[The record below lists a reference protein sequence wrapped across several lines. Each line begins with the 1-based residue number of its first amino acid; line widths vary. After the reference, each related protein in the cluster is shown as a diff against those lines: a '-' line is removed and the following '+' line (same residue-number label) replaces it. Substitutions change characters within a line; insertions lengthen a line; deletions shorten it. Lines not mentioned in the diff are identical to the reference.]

1 MAFYSSKMGVWNGSQ
16 TMWDLFQ
23 NSNFNAKNL
32 PFIIS
37 RTLTCVC
44 ICMHKFCIRMHKACV
59 CRAWACVCMHE
70 FQKLWK
76 ASFSALKLGFGT
88 NPTLSR
94 SRFKA
99 SFSNYKKPYMV
110 PFQDTQKILRKNI
123 RFTRNS
129 ESKREFFTKHPQ
141 VNICLIRT
149 YSGLDLRISR
159 FVN

>member
-1 MAFYSSKMGVWNGSQ
+1 MKTLGHAYAYMSMR
-16 TMWDLFQ
+16 THALDLRAHT
-23 NSNFNAKNL
+23 SCMCTHT
-32 PFIIS
+32 S
-37 RTLTCVC
+37 CMRTHT
-44 ICMHKFCIRMHKACV
+44 
-59 CRAWACVCMHE
+59 WACVCMHE

-99 SFSNYKKPYMV
+99 SFSNYKKPYRV